1 MFFITR
7 QTRKEKWI
15 LLEQPADKQGT
26 QYRNTIEFESLIYRW
41 VKAKINRNLGD
52 VISTI
57 QPKIISP
64 FFILCN
70 DIKDVY
76 FSFFWIY
83 LLLLFFF
90 FAFHGILLNM
100 NGMNEKLQISYINVE
115 RWKYCTSYTSSVCHK
130 LQHVTCYCWC
140 LFLSNSFSLSD
151 WPLLLLSFLV

>member
-1 MFFITR
+1 MSAIKLGNRWTVFLMFFITR
-7 QTRKEKWI
+7 QTRNEKWF
-15 LLEQPADKQGT
+15 LLEQPADNQGT

-57 QPKIISP
+57 QLKIISP

-83 LLLLFFF
+83 LILLFYFFF
-90 FAFHGILLNM
+90 FCFSRNFTKYEWDERKATNILH
-100 NGMNEKLQISYINVE
+100 KC
-115 RWKYCTSYTSSVCHK
+115 WKVKVLHIIHFFCVS
-130 LQHVTCYCWC
+130 
-140 LFLSNSFSLSD
+140 
-151 WPLLLLSFLV
+151 

>member
-7 QTRKEKWI
+7 QTRNEKWF

-41 VKAKINRNLGD
+41 VKAKINRNFGD

-57 QPKIISP
+57 QLKIISP

-83 LLLLFFF
+83 LLLLLFNFF

-100 NGMNEKLQISYINVE
+100 NGMNEKLQISYINDQ
-115 RWKYCTSYTSSVCHK
+115 RWKYCTSYTVENWTESVTWIFVCFLPPTNWTLNSWWK
-130 LQHVTCYCWC
+130 L
-140 LFLSNSFSLSD
+140 
-151 WPLLLLSFLV
+151 